1 MSRLHRFA
9 PLGVAVSLAIY
20 VIILVVFITGC
31 GSTKAPTRSSTSA
44 VAGPTISGR
53 TIVTAK
59 VKRLEIFTKPMDA
72 KSVSALSNPNADGAP
87 LVLLTKSE
95 QAGWFQVL
103 LPVPPNGSTGWVRAS
118 DVRASTTTFR
128 VEVHTETHELLVY
141 RGDQRLVRAKAGIGT
156 KDTPT
161 PGGEYFLT
169 ELLKT
174 GTPSGPYGP
183 YAYGISGQSTTLKSF
198 NGQPPVIGLHG
209 TNQPEL
215 LGKNVSHGCVRVSNA
230 TITKLA
236 GLLPLGTPVEIT
248 AN

>member
-1 MSRLHRFA
+1 MTRRQRLT
-9 PLGVAVSLAIY
+9 PLIVLAGLTLY
-20 VIILVVFITGC
+20 VVLLLCLAAC
-31 GSTKAPTRSSTSA
+31 GSTTVPGHSSNATST
-44 VAGPTISGR
+44 PTIAGR

-59 VKRLEIFTKPMDA
+59 VKRLEIFNRPMDA
-72 KSVSALSNPNADGAP
+72 RSVRVLSNPNADGAP

-95 QAGWFQVL
+95 QAGWYQVM

-118 DVRASTTTFR
+118 DVRASTTVYR
-128 VEVHTETHELLVY
+128 VEVHTGSHQLLVY
-141 RGDQRLVRAKAGIGT
+141 RGDQQVLMTRAGIGT

-174 GTPSGPYGP
+174 DSPDGPYGP

-215 LGKNVSHGCVRVSNA
+215 LGKNVSHGCVRISNDA
-230 TITKLA
+230 ITKLTK
-236 GLLPLGTPVEIT
+236 LLPLGTPVEIT
-248 AN
+248 ST